1 MPVLKLNTGIRPDD
15 AVAVLDQRLAKPLPS
30 FSWLDLWQHDH
41 ARAFTVAKSASFDI
55 LGDISSALD
64 QALKEGKTFREF
76 EKQITPVLQD
86 KGWWGIQPVTDPETG
101 RAVNAQLG
109 SPRRLQTIYDTN
121 MRMSYNAGRWAS
133 IMRNVDD
140 QPWLLYLHGG
150 SRHPRPEHLAWDHTC
165 LPADDPWWN
174 THFTPNGW
182 GCSCTVV
189 ALSERQKGQMEG
201 AGLLKLQR
209 PALNLRPYTNPR
221 TGEVTEVPDGIDPG
235 FAYNPGQAF
244 LATLQAA

>member
-1 MPVLKLNTGIRPDD
+1 MPVLQLNTGIKPAD
-15 AVAVLDQRLAKPLPS
+15 AIAVLEKRLANPVQT
-30 FSWLDLWQHDH
+30 FHWTDLWQHDH
-41 ARAFTVAKSASFDI
+41 ARAFTVAKSAGFDI
-55 LGDISSALD
+55 LDDIADAVAASV
-64 QALKEGKTFREF
+64 GKGLTERDF
-76 EKQITPVLQD
+76 EKLVTPALIEKGWVGRKPVL
-86 KGWWGIQPVTDPETG
+86 DPETG
-101 RAVNAQLG
+101 QMVNAELG
-109 SPRRLQTIYDTN
+109 TPRRLLTIYDTN

-133 IMRNVDD
+133 IMRNVED

-182 GCSCTVV
+182 GCSCQVV
-189 ALSERQKGQMEG
+189 ALSDRQKGQMEG
-201 AGLLKLQR
+201 AGLLKLKR
-209 PALNLRPYTNPR
+209 PALKLVAYTNPR
-221 TGEVTEVPDGIDPG
+221 TGEISEVPEGIDPG